1 MSSTFRPFDSNGPR
15 RLLRDRVPAHADEVC
30 AAYIG
35 DAAEVLPDLPAA
47 AVDAIVTDPPA
58 GIRFRGMRW
67 DTFRPARPRGRAE
80 EQVDPAR
87 QAFIDFLNPVMR
99 ECLRVLKPG
108 GHALAWAIPRTS
120 HWTATA
126 IEDAGFEVRD
136 VITHHFGTGFPK
148 TRLLA
153 RPWRGWSTSLKPA
166 SEHWILARKPLEG
179 DLRQNLRTHGTGA
192 LNIAACRIVRGR
204 LSRWPADLVLSH
216 HSDCGKE
223 CVPGCPVA
231 ELDRQSGTR
240 SGASTFFYVAKPS
253 PRERNLGLPNAPGA
267 ARRRRNERLLFW
279 SVPQPGANNHP
290 TVKSVTLMRYL
301 CRLVT
306 PPGGLVIDPFMG
318 SGSTGVAAIRE
329 GFSFLGIESNA
340 GYVLDIAVHRL
351 RYAAGADSTGEE
363 AA

>member
-1 MSSTFRPFDSNGPR
+1 MSDFTDHGPC
-15 RLLRDRVPAHADEVC
+15 RLLPGRVPAYADDAC
-30 AAYIG
+30 AVYIG
-35 DAAEVLPDLPAA
+35 DAAEVLRDLPDAV
-47 AVDAIVTDPPA
+47 VDAVVTDPPA

-67 DTFRPARPRGRAE
+67 DTFRPTRPRGRSG
-80 EQVDPAR
+80 EQTAPVRP
-87 QAFIDFLNPVMR
+87 AFIDFLNPVMR

-108 GHALAWAIPRTS
+108 GHTLAWAIPRTS

-126 IEDAGFEVRD
+126 IEEAGFEVRD

-153 RPWRGWSTSLKPA
+153 RPWRGWSTALKPA

-179 DLRQNLRTHGTGA
+179 DLPQNLRAYGTGA

-216 HSDCGKE
+216 HPDCGKE

-231 ELDRQSGTR
+231 ELDEQSGSR
-240 SGASTFFYVAKPS
+240 PGASTFFYVAKPS
-253 PRERNLGLPNAPGA
+253 PRERNLGLPNAPGT
-267 ARRRRNERLLFW
+267 ARRRRDERLLFW

-306 PPGGLVIDPFMG
+306 PPGGLVVDPFMG

-329 GFSFLGIESNA
+329 GFSILGIERDA

-351 RYAAGADSTGEE
+351 RYASGTDGTGEE

>member
-1 MSSTFRPFDSNGPR
+1 MSDFSDNGPR
-15 RLLRDRVPAHADEVC
+15 RLLPDRVPTHADDLC
-30 AAYIG
+30 AVYIG
-35 DAAEVLPDLPAA
+35 DAAEVLRDLPDAV
-47 AVDAIVTDPPA
+47 VDAVVTDPPA

-67 DTFRPARPRGRAE
+67 DTFRPSRQRVRSE
-80 EQVDPAR
+80 ERVDPAR
-87 QAFIDFLNPVMR
+87 GAFIDFLNPVMR

-108 GHALAWAIPRTS
+108 GHTLAWAIPRTS

-126 IEDAGFEVRD
+126 IEDAGFEIRD

-153 RPWRGWSTSLKPA
+153 RPWRGWSTALKPA

-192 LNIAACRIVRGR
+192 LNIAACRIGHGR
-204 LSRWPADLVLSH
+204 LSRWPADVVLSH
-216 HSDCGKE
+216 RADCGKE
-223 CVPGCPVA
+223 CAPGCPVA
-231 ELDRQSGTR
+231 ELDEQSGTR
-240 SGASTFFYVAKPS
+240 PGASRFFYVAKPS
-253 PRERNLGLPNAPGA
+253 PRERNLGLPNATDS
-267 ARRRRNERLLFW
+267 ARRRPNERLLFW

-290 TVKSVTLMRYL
+290 TVKSVILMSYL

-306 PPGGLVIDPFMG
+306 PRGGLVVDPFMG

-329 GFSFLGIESNA
+329 AFSFLGIERDV

-351 RYAAGADSTGEE
+351 RHAAGTDVTDEE

>member
-1 MSSTFRPFDSNGPR
+1 MSSTIRPGSGKDPR
-15 RLLRDRVPAHADEVC
+15 RLLPARVPAHADEVC
-30 AAYIG
+30 AVYLG
-35 DAAEVLPDLPAA
+35 DAAEVLRDLPDAV
-47 AVDAIVTDPPA
+47 VDAVVTDPPA

-67 DTFRPARPRGRAE
+67 DTFRPARPRAGAAE
-80 EQVDPAR
+80 VDPPR
-87 QAFIDFLNPVMR
+87 QAFIVFLNPVMR

-192 LNIAACRIVRGR
+192 LNIAACRIVNAK

-216 HSDCGKE
+216 HPDCGKE
-223 CVPGCPVA
+223 CAPGCPVA
-231 ELDRQSGTR
+231 EMDQQSGAR
-240 SGASTFFYVAKPS
+240 SGPSTFFYVAKPG
-253 PRERNLGLPNAPGA
+253 PRERNLGLPNAPGT
-267 ARRRRNERLLFW
+267 ARRQRNERLLFW
-279 SVPQPGANNHP
+279 SLPQPGANNHP

-306 PPGGLVIDPFMG
+306 PPGGLVVDPFMG

-329 GFSFLGIESNA
+329 GFSFLGIERDA
-340 GYVLDIAVHRL
+340 GYLRDIAMHRL
-351 RYAAGADSTGEE
+351 RHAAGADRTGEE

>member
-1 MSSTFRPFDSNGPR
+1 MSSTFRPFDGNGPR

-47 AVDAIVTDPPA
+47 TVDAIVTDPPA

-67 DTFRPARPRGRAE
+67 DTFRPARPRAGEE

-87 QAFIDFLNPVMR
+87 QAFIDFLNPVTR

-108 GHALAWAIPRTS
+108 GHMLAWAIPRTS

-126 IEDAGFEVRD
+126 IENAGFEVRD

-153 RPWRGWSTSLKPA
+153 RPWRGWSTALKPA

-216 HSDCGKE
+216 HPDCGKR

-231 ELDRQSGTR
+231 ELDEQSG
-240 SGASTFFYVAKPS
+240 SQPGASTFFYVAKPS
-253 PRERNLGLPNAPGA
+253 PRERNLGLPNAPDT
-267 ARRRRNERLLFW
+267 ARRRRHERLLFW
-279 SVPQPGANNHP
+279 SVPLPGANNHP

-306 PPGGLVIDPFMG
+306 PPGGLVVDPFMG

-329 GFSFLGIESNA
+329 EFSFLGIERDA

-351 RYAAGADSTGEE
+351 RHAAGADSAGEE